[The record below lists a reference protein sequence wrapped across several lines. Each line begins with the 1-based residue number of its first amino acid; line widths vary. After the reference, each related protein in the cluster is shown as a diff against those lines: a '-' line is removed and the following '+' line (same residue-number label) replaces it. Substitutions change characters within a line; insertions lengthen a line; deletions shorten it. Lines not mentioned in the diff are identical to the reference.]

1 MITRK
6 IRHWSLVSQFIL
18 TLSKENQ
25 ESRKYDQ
32 TTIILKEVSNSFQLY
47 ILCFHFNLSVK
58 ITTRNSKNG
67 TFTTLKLFQM

>member
-32 TTIILKEVSNSFQLY
+32 TTIILEEVSNSFQLY
-47 ILCFHFNLSVK
+47 IYVVHTIGWFLVPGFCHSRKSELS
-58 ITTRNSKNG
+58 G
-67 TFTTLKLFQM
+67 GLG